1 MLALGGLMRRSEFA
15 LKVCSCIETFLKD
28 EYRKHSHLDKNYG
41 GAYYWNERD
50 IQWAFYRHLRD
61 RTNPYSIGS
70 EWWVHAEGTIERP
83 RYVRKKKWKGMKRAD
98 VVFINHSD
106 FKRWWRGDTD
116 EYPPYKA
123 MIEIK
128 LIWSGSGK
136 ANTIQGIEKDIR
148 KLEVCLNDGTTENAF
163 FVLLDGLD
171 RGRYPY
177 YQRDELR
184 NLKTNPYLIIYHW
197 PDCKNPIDDPASA
210 VFKKY

>member
-1 MLALGGLMRRSEFA
+1 MRRSKFF
-15 LKVCSCIETFLKD
+15 LKVSRCIETFLRN

-61 RTNPYSIGS
+61 RTHPYSIGS

-83 RYVRKKKWKGMKRAD
+83 KYVRKKKWKGMKRAD

-106 FKRWWRGDTD
+106 FRRWWKGDTD
-116 EYPPYKA
+116 EYPSYKA

-136 ANTIQGIEKDIR
+136 ANTIHGIERDIK
-148 KLEVCLNDGTTENAF
+148 KLEACFNDGTAENAF

-171 RGRYPY
+171 RWKYPY
-177 YQRDELR
+177 YQGDDLK

-197 PDCKNPIDDPASA
+197 PDSKNPVGDSASA
-210 VFKKY
+210 TFKKY